1 MNGKEAGQTNTP
13 AWSAADIL
21 ASERDPTQ
29 HNITDQDWSQTR
41 NVWYMSCTASS
52 KPSCSTMPLPLYL
65 LSNTARN
72 VENRN
77 AHIALDSASKSGASH
92 SRPNEATNCAATLP
106 TSGAAN
112 KTYEPKQGLFE
123 VAIMLFIRA
132 QAFSKKYPLTRG
144 MAVYA
149 VIWPVSCLCQQVIAG
164 NKQLDYM
171 QAGRFC
177 LFGCFFVAPTLHT
190 WLTLARSMWPAMN
203 IKTAIIK
210 ALLEQVTYTPF
221 AYACFFFGMTLLE
234 GRGVQ
239 QATTEV
245 KAKFLPTYKVGAS
258 VWPVIQTINYTF
270 VPERNRV
277 PFVGMCSFLWTCF
290 LAYMKQLDVQ
300 KNLVRTSAAASA
312 VLLPS
317 NRDMP
322 NKKLAT
328 AQGAYDTCS
337 TRDFASTPQ
346 GNGMIRPHGISETD
360 PTVNHGGNNK
370 ASIKPVTRGLGPIK
384 LVFANDGLLAQAG
397 HGPNNSICRHP
408 SRDGEMLQLKIS
420 NLIHKQVIWKWLDN
434 YFIVHQT

>member
-1 MNGKEAGQTNTP
+1 
-13 AWSAADIL
+13 
-21 ASERDPTQ
+21 
-29 HNITDQDWSQTR
+29 
-41 NVWYMSCTASS
+41 MSCTASS

-123 VAIMLFIRA
+123 VVIMLSIIEIEAA

-164 NKQLDYM
+164 NKQLDYA

-203 IKTAIIK
+203 IRTAIIK
-210 ALLEQVTYTPF
+210 AVLEQVTYTPL

-290 LAYMKQLDVQ
+290 LAYMKQLDIQ
-300 KNLVRTSAAASA
+300 KLAAKQ
-312 VLLPS
+312 PF
-317 NRDMP
+317 M
-322 NKKLAT
+322 KKLESDRRKIEESELKAWCSNAT
-328 AQGAYDTCS
+328 AQYLDKEMLQVPS
-337 TRDFASTPQ
+337 PQ
-346 GNGMIRPHGISETD
+346 GNGVISYLQTGARPHGISETD
-360 PTVNHGGNNK
+360 PTVNHGGHNK
-370 ASIKPVTRGLGPIK
+370 ASIKPVTGGLGPIQ
-384 LVFANDGLLAQAG
+384 LVFADDGLLAQAG
-397 HGPNNSICRHP
+397 HRPNNSVCCHP
-408 SRDGEMLQLKIS
+408 SRDGVLFGE
-420 NLIHKQVIWKWLDN
+420 
-434 YFIVHQT
+434 TGEATT